1 VTLTLSDTL
10 RQNLRAGVV
19 GRTVERD
26 VFARALC
33 ADALPFHVIHVHGPG
48 GVGKTT
54 LLHEFEALAADA
66 GVPATLLD
74 LRDVDTTPDGLHLAI
89 EAAFARTNAAF
100 TPRPD
105 GRHVLL
111 LDTFEAAQEVDGWL
125 QRVFLPQQP
134 ASLLVVLAG
143 RYAPAPAWTADA
155 AWAAAVC
162 VMPLGNLSPDETEAF
177 LDRRDVPAADRAG
190 VAAVTHG
197 YPLALA
203 LVAEHLR
210 QRPGARFTLAEA
222 PDVVQTLLERFVRD
236 VPSPRHRTAIEGAAI
251 VRSVSEPLLAALLA
265 PAPAPRT
272 AAPPAPPAVDAPEDA
287 PDGAEPD
294 RATAV
299 SQEPPPADAP
309 QAPDDVRAVFDWL
322 RNLTFVDSSPRGLVL
337 HDVAR
342 AAIEADLHWRDPA
355 RYADVHA
362 RIRRHY
368 TSQLLLP
375 GAEPALVL
383 GDYVHLYR
391 NNPVVEPLIGSLA
404 GAWRNA
410 DLRPARPMHA
420 GDVPALVEMVRAHE
434 GDASAVLAAH
444 WFAVQP
450 EATEV
455 FDSAQ
460 GAPAGFLTALALD
473 EAAPADRDA
482 DALAAAAWAAVER
495 TRRPGE
501 RVLLFRFWMDA
512 DAHQGLS
519 AVQSLVFA
527 RTVRHYLTTPRLA
540 VSLLPV
546 ADAELWGPVLAFAGL
561 ARWPE
566 ATATVGDRTVAVFG
580 MDWRAVPPAAWLDA
594 LAARVPTDIPAPP
607 ERAPAEGRAV
617 LSHDA
622 FADAVRDAL
631 RDLTRPHR
639 LASNPL
645 LRTALVEATAGADA
659 TPAERAA
666 ALVGHITRAAE
677 TLRAAPRD
685 VPLWNALRLTYL
697 TPAPSQAI
705 AAERLDVPFSSY
717 RRHLVRGVAHV
728 AETLWREEAGG

>member
-1 VTLTLSDTL
+1 MTLSDTL

-19 GRTVERD
+19 GRTAERD
-26 VFARALC
+26 VFARALR
-33 ADALPFHVIHVHGPG
+33 ADVLPFHVVHVHGPG

-54 LLHEFEALAADA
+54 LLHEFDALAADA
-66 GVPATLLD
+66 GVPATRLD
-74 LRDVDTTPDGLHLAI
+74 LRDVDTSPDGLRLAI
-89 EAAFARTNAAF
+89 EAAVGRTTAASA
-100 TPRPD
+100 PRPD
-105 GRHVLL
+105 GRRVLL

-125 QRVFLPQQP
+125 QRVFLPEQP

-143 RYAPAPAWTADA
+143 RHAPAPAWTSDA
-155 AWAAAVC
+155 AWAAAVR

-177 LDRRDVPAADRAG
+177 LDRRDVPPADRAG

-210 QRPGARFTLAEA
+210 QRPGARFALAEA
-222 PDVVQTLLERFVRD
+222 PDVVQALLERFVRD
-236 VPSPRHRTAIEGAAI
+236 VPSPRHRTAIEGAAL

-265 PAPAPRT
+265 PAPAPR
-272 AAPPAPPAVDAPEDA
+272 PAPPLPAA
-287 PDGAEPD
+287 PDAAPDAAADAAEPD
-294 RATAV
+294 RATAAP
-299 SQEPPPADAP
+299 QELPPADAP
-309 QAPDDVRAVFDWL
+309 QAADDVHAVFDWL
-322 RNLTFVDSSPRGLVL
+322 RNLTFVGSSPRGLVL

-342 AAIEADLHWRDPA
+342 AAIEADLRWRDPE

-362 RIRRHY
+362 RVRRHY

-375 GAEPALVL
+375 GAETALVL

-404 GAWRNA
+404 GAWRSA
-410 DLRPARPMHA
+410 DLPPARPMRA
-420 GDVPALVEMVRAHE
+420 GDAPALVEMVRTHE
-434 GDASAVLAAH
+434 GDASAALAAQ

-482 DALAAAAWAAVER
+482 DPLAAAAWAAVVR

-512 DAHQGLS
+512 DVHQGLS

-566 ATATVGDRTVAVFG
+566 AEATVGGRAAAVFG

-607 ERAPAEGRAV
+607 ERAPAEGRTV
-617 LSHDA
+617 LSQEA

-631 RDLTRPHR
+631 RDYARPHR
-639 LASNPL
+639 LAANPL
-645 LRTALVEATAGADA
+645 LRTALVERTAGADA

-666 ALVGHITRAAE
+666 ALAEHLRRAAE

-705 AAERLDVPFSSY
+705 ASERLGVPFSSY